1 MKDDLPEVSCAL
13 KPVQGYKPGSG
24 TTGFVCLLAVLGI
37 ELGLP
42 NAKHVGYTYRTLF
55 LGFKGI
61 SAIAVQRAGRTDMEL
76 RV

>member
-1 MKDDLPEVSCAL
+1 M
-13 KPVQGYKPGSG
+13 
-24 TTGFVCLLAVLGI
+24 LAVLGI